1 VRTRI
6 ANVGCSLLL
15 LASFAGCSR
24 SSALDTAGLQEQI
37 RSLLEERGG
46 LSVNAVTCPSDVK
59 VEVGATFDCTA
70 TGQDGTS
77 WVIHVTQRDDQG
89 NVDIEIADA
98 A

>member
-1 VRTRI
+1 MRTRI

-37 RSLLEERGG
+37 RSLVERGG